1 MDQSAEGDVLQ
12 ALYRK
17 ETMRIPSPMTQSVCP
32 FVPLK
37 RGMGPE
43 QEPQLPESMRR
54 DGEIS
59 PSHTDLQYHELYW
72 LSAEVPESC

>member
-17 ETMRIPSPMTQSVCP
+17 ETMRIPSPMTQSVFP

-43 QEPQLPESMRR
+43 QEPQLPGSMRR

-59 PSHTDLQYHELYW
+59 GYSNHLQYHELYW
-72 LSAEVPESC
+72 LSAEVPKSC